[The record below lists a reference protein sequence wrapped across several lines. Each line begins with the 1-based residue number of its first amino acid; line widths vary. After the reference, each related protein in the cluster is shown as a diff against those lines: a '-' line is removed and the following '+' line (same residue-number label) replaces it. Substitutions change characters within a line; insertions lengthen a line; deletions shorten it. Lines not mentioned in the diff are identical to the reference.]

1 MCYIYESWL
10 AAREVW
16 TATSVYLNLTSSQG
30 TRRKGVKRW
39 MTHMEIA
46 KQYGDAVAAAIIEH
60 KLGSA
65 ELCESEVRF
74 HPDCPG
80 NEDWCSLALWSSS

>member
-30 TRRKGVKRW
+30 TRRRGVKRW

-65 ELCESEVRF
+65 ERLKLDSTPTAREMRIGV
-74 HPDCPG
+74 H
-80 NEDWCSLALWSSS
+80 